1 MQNSFETVNGAPV
14 IPPLLLS
21 RSLATH
27 SLHDYSKKK
36 KSHNHENIRGPFS
49 QVILSLRQYFFTAEC
64 VAMFSSFYFVAF
76 LENKYF
82 FFLPLLFFGWCFLP
96 ITQI

>member
-36 KSHNHENIRGPFS
+36 GLTTMKTFMDHFHK
-49 QVILSLRQYFFTAEC
+49 QAYH
-64 VAMFSSFYFVAF
+64 
-76 LENKYF
+76 
-82 FFLPLLFFGWCFLP
+82 
-96 ITQI
+96 

>member
-21 RSLATH
+21 RGLATH

-36 KSHNHENIRGPFS
+36 SHNHENIHGHFHK
-49 QVILSLRQYFFTAEC
+49 QAYH
-64 VAMFSSFYFVAF
+64 
-76 LENKYF
+76 
-82 FFLPLLFFGWCFLP
+82 
-96 ITQI
+96 